1 MLDSTDSNRPER
13 RSALI
18 AHELSRLTVDIAAL
32 SEVRLPEEGSLRELR
47 AGYTLYWS
55 GKPKTEKR
63 LSGVGFMVK
72 DSIAT
77 KLSNLPTGHTDRIMS
92 MRLPLGNQQHAT
104 LFSVYAPTLQADS
117 SEKDKFYADL
127 RRLLKNVPGS
137 DKIIILGDFN
147 ARVGRDSDTW
157 KAIIGKHGVGG
168 CNDNGRLL
176 LEFCAELQLTITNT
190 IFQQKDSLKT
200 TWMHPRS
207 KHWHLI
213 DYIIVRQRDIKDVLH
228 TRVMRSAECHTD
240 HRLVRCKLNFYFKPR
255 SKQGHTIKRKFK
267 IKNLLSEDIK
277 ANFQASLHSRLE
289 EPNFPPDLPPE
300 EMWNHMK
307 AAILQTSEEI
317 LGFTTKNHKDW
328 FDENNQAI
336 QELLASKRSAYQA
349 HLAQPS
355 CAQKKAAFRRICNS
369 LQRNLREIRNE
380 WWTKLSER
388 TQLYADTGD
397 YKKFYE
403 TLKAVYGPSFQI
415 QSPLRSADGQE
426 LLTDRES
433 ILNRWSEHFHTL
445 FSTSRTVQREAI
457 DRIPQQ
463 PPKMELDVAPTLQ
476 ETVKAIEQMKAGK
489 AAGKDGIPPEIWKEG
504 GLALHTKL
512 HDLFVC
518 CWERGKLPQD
528 LRDAVIITLYKN
540 KGGKSDCSNYRGI
553 TLLSIAG
560 KILARVLLNRLVPT
574 IAEDHVP
581 ESQCGFRANR
591 GTTDMVFVLRQ
602 IQEKCRE
609 QNKGMYITFVDLTK
623 AFDTVSRTG
632 LWEIL
637 AKLGC
642 PPKFLTMIIQ
652 LHEDQLGQVKNNSE
666 LSQTFPIANGVKQ
679 GCVLAPT
686 LFSIFFSTMLQ
697 KATEDLDD
705 EDGIYI
711 RFRTDGNLFNLRR
724 LQAHTKTL
732 EKLISE
738 LLFADDA
745 ALVAHTEAALQRVT
759 SCFAEACQLFGL
771 EVSLKKTEVLHQP
784 APKEVYRQ
792 PSIHIDRTELNV
804 VNQFT
809 YLGCVISSDAKID
822 KEIDNRLAKANSAF
836 GRLYKRVWHNFNLK
850 RVTKIS
856 VYRAVVL
863 TTLLYG
869 AESWVIYSRHLRL
882 LERFH
887 QRCLRTILNIH
898 WSDFVTNNEVLKQA
912 GITSVEATLMKIQ
925 LRWVGHVSRMED
937 HRLPKI
943 VLYGELSSGHRDR
956 GAPRKRFK
964 DSLKKTLTTCGIDHR
979 QLESLVAD
987 RASWR
992 RKVHQAA
999 DTFEQNRRAILEER
1013 RWRRKNQEPLSAPT
1027 TTQSFPCSLCGRTCL
1042 SRIGLVSH
1050 QRKCNRHR
1058 TPS

>member
-18 AHELSRLTVDIAAL
+18 AHELSRLSVDIAAL
-32 SEVRLPEEGSLRELR
+32 SEVRLSEEGSLRELR

-92 MRLPLGNQQHAT
+92 MRLPLGKQQHAT

-127 RRLLKNVPGS
+127 RRLLKSVPES

-157 KAIIGKHGVGG
+157 KAIIGKHGVGS

-213 DYIIVRQRDIKDVLH
+213 DYIIVRQRDLKDVLH

-240 HRLVRCKLNFYFKPR
+240 HRLVRCKLNFYLKPR
-255 SKQGHTIKRKFK
+255 SKQGRTIKRKLQ
-267 IKNLLSEDIK
+267 IKNLLSEDVK
-277 ANFQASLHSRLE
+277 ENFQTSLHSRLE
-289 EPNFPPDLPPE
+289 KPNLPPDLPPE
-300 EMWNHMK
+300 EMWNHIK

-317 LGFTTKNHKDW
+317 LGFTTKKHKDW
-328 FDENNQAI
+328 FDENNQTI

-355 CAQKKAAFRRICNS
+355 CPQKKAAFRLICSS
-369 LQRNLREIRNE
+369 LQRSLREIQNE
-380 WWTKLSER
+380 WWSKLSER
-388 TQLYADTGD
+388 TQRYADTGD

-403 TLKAVYGPSFQI
+403 ALKAVYGPSFQI

-445 FSTSRTVQREAI
+445 FSTSRTVQKAVI

-476 ETVKAIEQMKAGK
+476 ETVKAIEQLKAGK
-489 AAGKDGIPPEIWKEG
+489 AAGKDGIPPEIWKKG
-504 GLALHTKL
+504 GLTLHTKL
-512 HDLFVC
+512 HEFFVC

-540 KGGKSDCSNYRGI
+540 KGEKSDCSNYRGI

-591 GTTDMVFVLRQ
+591 GTADMVFVLRQ

-632 LWEIL
+632 LWKIL

-642 PPKFLTMIIQ
+642 PPKFLTMVIQ
-652 LHEDQLGQVKNNSE
+652 LHEDQLGQVKNNNE

-738 LLFADDA
+738 LLFADDD
-745 ALVAHTEAALQRVT
+745 ALVAHTEAALQRAT

-771 EVSLKKTEVLHQP
+771 EVNLKKTEVLHQP
-784 APKEVYRQ
+784 APKEVYRP
-792 PSIHIDRTELNV
+792 PSILIDRTELNV
-804 VNQFT
+804 VHQFT

-822 KEIDNRLAKANSAF
+822 KEIDNRLSKANSAF
-836 GRLYKRVWHNFNLK
+836 GRLYKRVWRNPKLK
-850 RVTKIS
+850 RVTKIN

-863 TTLLYG
+863 STLLYG
-869 AESWVIYSRHLRL
+869 AESWVTYSRHLRL
-882 LERFH
+882 LERFN

-898 WSDFVTNNEVLKQA
+898 WSDFVTNTEVLKQA

-943 VLYGELSSGHRDR
+943 ALYGELSSGHRGR
-956 GAPRKRFK
+956 GAPRKRYK
-964 DSLKKTLTTCGIDHR
+964 DSLKKTLSTCGIDHH
-979 QLESLVAD
+979 QWASQAAD

-992 RKVHQAA
+992 CTIHQAA
-999 DTFEQNRRAILEER
+999 ETFEQNRRAILEEK
-1013 RWRRKNQEPLSAPT
+1013 RWKRKNRAST

-1050 QRKCNRHR
+1050 QRTCNRQR
-1058 TPS
+1058 NPPS